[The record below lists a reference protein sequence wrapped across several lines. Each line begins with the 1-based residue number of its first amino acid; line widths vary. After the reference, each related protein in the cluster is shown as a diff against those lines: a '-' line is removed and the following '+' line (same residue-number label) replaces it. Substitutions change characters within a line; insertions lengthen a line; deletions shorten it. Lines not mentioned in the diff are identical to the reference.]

1 MGYNFNNWDS
11 DARGTLFAG
20 QIRRGSQSTSKAWAE
35 ENLTAVD
42 LAAGTFVTMNAAGGV
57 KAVSAAT
64 DIIHGIVLADIY
76 GETTPNDKILNIA
89 HCGHGDEF
97 VAVAVSEQAF
107 ARGDVVY
114 IVATG
119 DDAGKITK
127 VALDNIAT
135 AYIATYVSGDLVA
148 FTRREVPAP
157 APEPAPAG

>member
-42 LAAGTFVTMNAAGGV
+42 LAAGTFVTVNAAGGV
-57 KAVSAAT
+57 KAVSNAN
-64 DIIHGIVLADIY
+64 DVIHGLILADIY
-76 GETTPNDKILNIA
+76 GQTTPNDKILNIA

-97 VAVAVSEQAF
+97 VAVAVDGQTF
-107 ARGDVVY
+107 ARGDAIN

-119 DDAGKITK
+119 ANAGKITK
-127 VALDNIAT
+127 AAGITT
-135 AYIATYVSGDLVA
+135 AYIATYVSGQLVA

-157 APEPAPAG
+157 VAAG

>member
-1 MGYNFNNWDS
+1 MGYKFNNWDS

-76 GETTPNDKILNIA
+76 GETTPNDKMLNIA
-89 HCGHGDEF
+89 HCNGGDEF
-97 VAVAVSEQAF
+97 VAVAVDGQSF
-107 ARGDVVY
+107 ARGDAIY

-119 DDAGKITK
+119 ANAGKITK
-127 VALDNIAT
+127 VSASNIAT
-135 AYIATYVSGDLVA
+135 AFVASYVSGQLVA
-148 FTRREVPAP
+148 FTRREVPV
-157 APEPAPAG
+157 AG

>member
-42 LAAGTFVTMNAAGGV
+42 LAAGTFVTINADGGV

-64 DIIHGIVLADIY
+64 DVIHGLVLADIY
-76 GETTPNDKILNIA
+76 GETTPNDKMLNIA

-97 VAVAVSEQAF
+97 VAVAADDQAF
-107 ARGDVVY
+107 ARGDVIN

-127 VALDNIAT
+127 EAGIAT
-135 AYIATYVSGDLVA
+135 AYVATYVSGDLVA

-157 APEPAPAG
+157 VAAG

>member
-57 KAVSAAT
+57 KAVSNANDT
-64 DIIHGIVLADIY
+64 IHGLVLADIY
-76 GETTPNDKILNIA
+76 GQTTPNDKMLNIA
-89 HCGHGDEF
+89 HCNQGDEF
-97 VAVAVSEQAF
+97 VAVAVDGQSF
-107 ARGDVVY
+107 ARGDAIY

-119 DDAGKITK
+119 VNAGKITK
-127 VALDNIAT
+127 VSASNIAT
-135 AYIATYVSGDLVA
+135 AFVATYVSGQLVA
-148 FTRREVPAP
+148 FTRREVPV
-157 APEPAPAG
+157 AG

>member
-57 KAVSAAT
+57 KAVSATT

-76 GETTPNDKILNIA
+76 GQTTPNDKMLNIA
-89 HCGHGDEF
+89 HCNGGDEL
-97 VAVAVSEQAF
+97 VAVAVDGQTF
-107 ARGDVVY
+107 VRGDVIN

-119 DDAGKITK
+119 VNAGKITK
-127 VALDNIAT
+127 AAGIVT
-135 AYIATYVSGDLVA
+135 AYVATYVSGQLVA

-157 APEPAPAG
+157 VAAP